1 MNENWYIVDDL
12 DQFVLATRKLL
23 FNNFGK
29 SDDQETS
36 AIDDMLNISA
46 EEQSEFDTILTQEE
60 SIIIAKNIL
69 KKQSNNKTQEVRYL
83 VNDQM
88 YLQMIENLNS
98 RMISNTLN
106 GLVNKGILESGF
118 DTEQNDFV
126 FWIKDSD
133 KNQETPE
140 TD

>member
-69 KKQSNNKTQEVRYL
+69 KKQSNNKTQEIRYL

-106 GLVNKGILESGF
+106 GLVNKGVLESGF

-126 FWIKDSD
+126 FWIKDID

>member
-88 YLQMIENLNS
+88 YLRMIENLNS

-106 GLVNKGILESGF
+106 GLVNKGVLESGF

>member
-1 MNENWYIVDDL
+1 MNENWYVVDDL
-12 DQFVLATRKLL
+12 DEFVLATRKLL

-36 AIDDMLNISA
+36 AIDDMLNISV
-46 EEQSEFDTILTQEE
+46 EEQNEFDTILTQEE

-69 KKQSNNKTQEVRYL
+69 KKQSNNKTQEIRYL
-83 VNDQM
+83 VNDKM

-106 GLVNKGILESGF
+106 GLVNKGVLESGF

-126 FWIKDSD
+126 FWIKDSGTN
-133 KNQETPE
+133 KETPE

>member
-1 MNENWYIVDDL
+1 MSKNWYVVDDL
-12 DQFVLATRKLL
+12 DEFVLATRKLL

-29 SDDQETS
+29 SDDKETS
-36 AIDDMLNISA
+36 AIDDMLNISV
-46 EEQSEFDTILTQEE
+46 EEQNEFDTILTQEE

-69 KKQSNNKTQEVRYL
+69 KKQSNNKTQEIRYL
-83 VNDQM
+83 VNDKM

-106 GLVNKGILESGF
+106 GLVNKGVLESGF

-126 FWIKDSD
+126 FWIKDSGTN
-133 KNQETPE
+133 KETPE